1 MKFKLLSLCL
11 LLLSLTNLAKAEN
24 LGYTKFNPL
33 KIGLDLDYAPLEYVD
48 ANGLPQGLDVE
59 LTQALMKRLNI
70 PYTYSPNTW
79 ENISGDV
86 IHGRVDLGMMIYS
99 PYRKDIVNYSRAVF
113 RLYYQVVYRNNES
126 EQFDMR
132 HMEGKNIAYMAS
144 RPITDTLTKAGAILH
159 VIRDLPKA
167 LKDLSGGRYDAVIC
181 FRYQAKYHIHQQE
194 LTNLT
199 AEDLTL
205 TPREY
210 CYVSVHRD
218 IIRAIDEELVK
229 MEKEGVIDEIY
240 GDYIS
245 KLGSFK
251 IPDWIWWLLGTAI
264 LLTFIIL
271 LLQQHLHSRRLHRE
285 MRRAQKSEQL
295 KIVFLA
301 NVSHALR
308 TPLNAIIGFSD
319 MMQSMPA
326 GTLSAADQQEMLNQI
341 HKNGEQLLYFINELL
356 QLSTIQGNGIDFQ
369 SVECNIGQLVNEYV
383 YLVRPELKE
392 GVTLQINAQQQEV
405 TALTDPNHLRL
416 ITMHLL
422 SNAVKHTTN
431 GSITISYKIHNNGLY
446 LEVKDTGNGLPDDLK
461 ENIFTLLSNK
471 HTFVQEQSPGLGL
484 SICKAII
491 DAVHGKIGVES
502 TEGQGATFWFWI
514 PCKIKG

>member
-11 LLLSLTNLAKAEN
+11 LLSLTSLAKAEN
-24 LGYTKFNPL
+24 LGYTKFEPL

-48 ANGLPQGLDVE
+48 DKGLPQGLDVE
-59 LTQALMKRLNI
+59 LTQVLMKRLNI

-86 IHGRVDLGMMIYS
+86 LNGRVGLGMMVYS

-113 RLYYQVVYRNNES
+113 RLYYQVVFRENES

-132 HMEGKNIAYMAS
+132 HLKDKDIAYMAS

-159 VIRDLPKA
+159 VVRDLPKA
-167 LKDLSGGRYDAVIC
+167 LKDLSGGKYDAVIC
-181 FRYQAKYHIHQQE
+181 FRYQAKYHIHHQG
-194 LTNLT
+194 LHNLMT
-199 AEDLTL
+199 EDLTL

-210 CYVSVHRD
+210 CYVSVNENL
-218 IIRAIDEELVK
+218 IRAIDRELIK
-229 MEKEGVIDEIY
+229 MDKEGVIDEIY

-251 IPDWIWWLLGTAI
+251 MPNWVWWTIGSALLIAF
-264 LLTFIIL
+264 LAL
-271 LLQQHLHSRRLHRE
+271 LLQQHIHSRRLHRE

-319 MMQSMPA
+319 MMRSMPEGA
-326 GTLSAADQQEMLNQI
+326 LSASDQQEMLNQI
-341 HKNGEQLLYFINELL
+341 HGNGEQLLYFINELL

-369 SVECNIGQLVNEYV
+369 MVECNIGQLISEYAKV
-383 YLVRPELKE
+383 VQKDLKE
-392 GVTLQINAQQQEV
+392 GVTLQITPQQQEV
-405 TALTDPNHLRL
+405 IAVTDPNHLRL

-422 SNAVKHTTN
+422 NNAVKHTAE
-431 GSITISYKIHNNGLY
+431 GSITISYKMKDNGLY
-446 LEVKDTGNGLPDDLK
+446 IEVKDTGDGIPDDLK
-461 ENIFTLLSNK
+461 ENIFMLLSDK

-491 DAVHGKIGVES
+491 DAVHGNIGVES

-514 PCKIKG
+514 PCKIK

>member
-1 MKFKLLSLCL
+1 M
-11 LLLSLTNLAKAEN
+11 LLSLTNLAQAEN

-48 ANGLPQGLDVE
+48 DKGLPQGLDVE
-59 LTQALMKRLNI
+59 LTQVLMKRLNI
-70 PYTYSPNTW
+70 PYTYTPNTW

-86 IHGRVDLGMMIYS
+86 IHGRVGLSMMVYS

-113 RLYYQVVYRNNES
+113 RLYYQVVYRDDETD
-126 EQFDMR
+126 QFDMR
-132 HMEGKNIAYMAS
+132 HLNGKNIAYMAS
-144 RPITDTLTKAGAILH
+144 RPVTDTLTKAGAVLH

-167 LKDLSGGRYDAVIC
+167 LKDLSDGRYDAVIC
-181 FRYQAKYHIHQQE
+181 FRYQAKYHIHQQK
-194 LTNLT
+194 LSNLVT
-199 AEDLTL
+199 EDLTL

-210 CYVSVHRD
+210 CYVSKNSEL
-218 IIRAIDEELVK
+218 IRAIDIELMK

-251 IPDWIWWLLGTAI
+251 IPDWIWWTLGSAI

-271 LLQQHLHSRRLHRE
+271 FLQQKIHSRRLHRE

-319 MMQSMPA
+319 MMRSMPE

-341 HKNGEQLLYFINELL
+341 HGNGEQLLYFINELL
-356 QLSTIQGNGIDFQ
+356 ELSDIQGNGIDFQ
-369 SVECNIGQLVNEYV
+369 SVECGLNQMMHEYV
-383 YLVRPELKE
+383 NLVRPDVKE
-392 GVTLQINAQQQEV
+392 GVTIQIDAPEQE
-405 TALTDPNHLRL
+405 LIPITDPNHLRL

-422 SNAVKHTTN
+422 SNAAKHTVQ
-431 GSITISYKIHNNGLY
+431 GSITVSYKMQKNGLY
-446 LEVKDTGNGLPDDLK
+446 IEVKDTGNGLPKDLK
-461 ENIFTLLSNK
+461 ENIFMLLSDK

-484 SICKAII
+484 SICKAVI
-491 DAVHGKIGVES
+491 DAAHGKIGVES
-502 TEGQGATFWFWI
+502 AEGQGATFWFWI
-514 PCKIKG
+514 PCKLK

>member
-11 LLLSLTNLAKAEN
+11 LLSLTTIAQAES
-24 LGYTKFNPL
+24 LGYTKFEPL

-48 ANGLPQGLDVE
+48 DSGLPQGLDVE
-59 LTQALMKRLNI
+59 LTQVLMKRLNI
-70 PYTYSPNTW
+70 PYTYAPNSW
-79 ENISGDV
+79 ENITGDV
-86 IHGRVDLGMMIYS
+86 ISGRVGLGMMVYS

-113 RLYYQVVYRNNES
+113 RLYYQVVYRDNES

-132 HMEGKNIAYMAS
+132 HLDGKNIAYMSS
-144 RPITDTLTKAGAILH
+144 RPVTDTLSKTGAVLH
-159 VIRDLPKA
+159 VVRDLPKA
-167 LKDLSGGRYDAVIC
+167 LKDLSGGKYDAVIC
-181 FRYQAKYHIHQQE
+181 FRYQAKYHIHHQG
-194 LTNLT
+194 LHNLMT
-199 AEDLTL
+199 EDLTL

-210 CYVSVHRD
+210 CYVSVNENL
-218 IIRAIDEELVK
+218 IRAIDRELIK
-229 MEKEGVIDEIY
+229 MDKEGVIDEIY

-251 IPDWIWWLLGTAI
+251 MPNWVWWTIGSALLIAFLA
-264 LLTFIIL
+264 LLF
-271 LLQQHLHSRRLHRE
+271 QQHIHSRRLHRE

-319 MMQSMPA
+319 MMRSMPEGA
-326 GTLSAADQQEMLNQI
+326 LSASDQQEMLNQI
-341 HKNGEQLLYFINELL
+341 HGNGEQLLYFINELL

-369 SVECNIGQLVNEYV
+369 MVECNIGQLISEYAKV
-383 YLVRPELKE
+383 VQKDLKE
-392 GVTLQINAQQQEV
+392 GVTLQITPQQQEV
-405 TALTDPNHLRL
+405 IAVTDPNHLRL

-422 SNAVKHTTN
+422 NNAVKHTAE
-431 GSITISYKIHNNGLY
+431 GSITISYKMKDNGLY
-446 LEVKDTGNGLPDDLK
+446 IEVKDTGDGLPDDLK
-461 ENIFTLLSNK
+461 ENIFMLLSDK

-491 DAVHGKIGVES
+491 DAVHGNIGVES

-514 PCKIKG
+514 PCKIK